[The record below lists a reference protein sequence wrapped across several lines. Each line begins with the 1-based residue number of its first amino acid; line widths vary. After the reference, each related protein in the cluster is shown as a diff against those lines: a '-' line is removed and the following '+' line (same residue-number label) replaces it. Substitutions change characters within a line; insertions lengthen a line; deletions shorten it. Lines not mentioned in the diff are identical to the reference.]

1 MNYLEVRERL
11 APFKVG
17 IAGCGGLGSNCAVA
31 LARVGI
37 GELVIVDFDKV
48 EESNLNRQYFFQ
60 HQIGMDKPIALKQ
73 NIELIGSPTRVTAI
87 VRKLDEESIAEV
99 FSGCHV
105 VVEAF
110 DRADQKVMLIESL
123 LESDTGRYIISGVGM
138 AGWGD
143 TELISVHKY
152 ENLII
157 CGDMRTEA
165 GELMSPLAPRVGI
178 VANMQ
183 ANMVME
189 VLLGKMKNYG
199 NTSE

>member
-1 MNYLEVRERL
+1 MNYIEVRKKLSGFR
-11 APFKVG
+11 VG

-48 EESNLNRQYFFQ
+48 EESNLNRQYYFF
-60 HQIGMDKPIALKQ
+60 HQIGMDKTQALADNIA
-73 NIELIGSPTRVTAI
+73 LIGSGTKVEGHI
-87 VRKLDEESIAEV
+87 LKLDNDNIFDIFE
-99 FSGCHV
+99 GCDI

-123 LESDTGRYIISGVGM
+123 LGSGNGYTVIAGAGM
-138 AGWGD
+138 AGWGNSSD
-143 TELISVHKY
+143 LKVHNY

-157 CGDMRTEA
+157 CGDLKTEVRDD
-165 GELMSPLAPRVGI
+165 LSPLAPRVGI

-183 ANMVME
+183 ANTVLE
-189 VLLGKMKNYG
+189 LLLGKMK
-199 NTSE
+199 